1 MVQGGHIDIIL
12 YFQDFIILR
21 QKFFDFLNYWEFNK
35 RFVKQYLSKEVGL
48 NKLGV
53 NDVMNTWVRDYM
65 HYIISYLTAI
75 ELYLMYQ
82 DSPQKALDLLF
93 SIISIR
99 KDNSKEYL
107 DYVITLGLE
116 PGKNFDKYVSLLF
129 EKAKE
134 VKDGKSLRYNN

>member
-1 MVQGGHIDIIL
+1 
-12 YFQDFIILR
+12 
-21 QKFFDFLNYWEFNK
+21 
-35 RFVKQYLSKEVGL
+35 
-48 NKLGV
+48 
-53 NDVMNTWVRDYM
+53 MNGYNNIV
-65 HYIISYLTAI
+65 SYLTAI

-82 DSPQKALDLLF
+82 DNPQKSLDLLF

-107 DYVITLGLE
+107 DYVIALGLE
-116 PGKNFDKYVSLLF
+116 PGKNFDKYISLLF